1 MAQDF
6 TPSGSLSLGST
17 VKENTDIVEKRCA
30 MKRGFAMERSSCT
43 LNGRKRRRIMLSRL
57 GEAPKADPMSA
68 SSVTPLTTIPA
79 SSMSSQHK
87 AATSPMLIH
96 KSASKFFRGHDLT
109 GSQLLSGTAVNVTF
123 DMKQFVAGVGGHG
136 STASR
141 TKAQRL
147 NRFFDVVF
155 VDWHRVSAALTDL
168 QFMVSAI
175 EDNQDIVIPSTIR
188 KIIFLD
194 WRALKLFNGTN
205 VVPLTPFKRYVI
217 AYMLYENGEV
227 QSVVYG
233 KIDWTHL
240 LCRESG

>member
-1 MAQDF
+1 
-6 TPSGSLSLGST
+6 
-17 VKENTDIVEKRCA
+17 
-30 MKRGFAMERSSCT
+30 
-43 LNGRKRRRIMLSRL
+43 L

-68 SSVTPLTTIPA
+68 SSATPLTTMPA
-79 SSMSSQHK
+79 SSMSSQRK

-96 KSASKFFRGHDLT
+96 KSASKFFRGHDLR

-123 DMKQFVAGVGGHG
+123 DMKQFVAGVRG
-136 STASR
+136 R
-141 TKAQRL
+141 KAQRL
-147 NRFFDVVF
+147 NSIFDVVF
-155 VDWHRVSAALTDL
+155 VEWHRISAALTDL

-175 EDNQDIVIPSTIR
+175 EDNQDIAIPSTIR

-205 VVPLTPFKRYVI
+205 VVRLTPFKRYVK